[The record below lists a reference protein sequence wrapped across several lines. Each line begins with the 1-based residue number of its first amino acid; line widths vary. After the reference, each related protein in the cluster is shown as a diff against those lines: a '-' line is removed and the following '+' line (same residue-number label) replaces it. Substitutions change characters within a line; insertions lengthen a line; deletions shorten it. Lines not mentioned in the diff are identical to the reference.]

1 MPSINE
7 AIKQATAE
15 LKPYGILAL
24 DLRLLA
30 MHDEGYKE
38 QMDVL
43 INKDKEMRH
52 YALFLEQ
59 IERLKKEEP
68 VEYIINQ
75 ADFLGHH
82 LYVDPSVLIP
92 RSETEELVANVT
104 EKISD
109 YFDPRNYLVCA
120 DIGTGS
126 GAIAIALKDA
136 FPNWLM
142 CASDLSHAALNVAK
156 RNFVSTGT
164 QVDVYEG
171 DGLKPFI
178 DAHLNLDIIVSNP
191 PYILS
196 KEDAQLSVRDYEPAA
211 ALWLDKENSLYES
224 IFRDY
229 KAVKRG
235 TLYMAFEISPDLVGY
250 LTGLME
256 RYLSDYEYEFVVDLN
271 GLTRFLFVYLK

>member
-1 MPSINE
+1 MPTVSE
-7 AIKQATAE
+7 ALKKATSE

-24 DLRLLA
+24 DLRLLL
-30 MHDEGYKE
+30 MHDEGFKE

-43 INKDKEMRH
+43 MYKDKEMTN
-52 YALFLEQ
+52 YPLFLEQ
-59 IERLKKEEP
+59 IERLKKDEP

-92 RSETEELVANVT
+92 RSETEELVANIT
-104 EKISD
+104 EKIGD
-109 YFDPRNYLVCA
+109 YYDPRNYLVCA

-136 FPNWLM
+136 FPNWLLL
-142 CASDLSHAALNVAK
+142 ASDLSHAALTVAK
-156 RNFVSTGT
+156 KNFASTGS

-171 DGLKPFI
+171 DGLKPYI
-178 DAHLNLDIIVSNP
+178 AAHLNLDIIVSNP
-191 PYILS
+191 PYIVS
-196 KEDAQLSVRDYEPAA
+196 KEDAQDSVKNFEPAT
-211 ALWLDKENSLYES
+211 ALWLDKENSLYEA

-235 TLYMAFEISPDLVGY
+235 TLYMAFEISPDLVDY
-250 LTGLME
+250 LKELMA
-256 RYLSDYEYEFVVDLN
+256 RYLSDYEFEFVNDLN